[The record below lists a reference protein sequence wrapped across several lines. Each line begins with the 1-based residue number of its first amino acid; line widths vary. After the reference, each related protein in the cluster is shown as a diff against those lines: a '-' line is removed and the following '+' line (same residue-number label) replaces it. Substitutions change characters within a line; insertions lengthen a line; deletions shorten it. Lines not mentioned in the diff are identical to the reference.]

1 LKHIGEYNMR
11 KKKTPSEAVAKGA
24 SENEPQDDEH
34 NMNCYAWLKA
44 FCEQNKSIKILK
56 NILPISEILEGYKPE
71 NDYTSIYNN
80 LISHIN
86 KHTLPSKPS
95 DILIEISHAVYTTEI
110 DFFHLDPSAVEASDE
125 KLPSEKELRSKS
137 PSPVGKR
144 PLSPRQ
150 EGSSFVRAKRM
161 LNLINDHP
169 MATTCIPWKPR
180 DKFHRK
186 GQLLMGSQ
194 SCEDGKTVLSSF
206 KLFLQ
211 SLNNKKKTTS
221 VTGEN
226 KKSGHVYINLL
237 KNTHSKLFDFQR
249 NIEANRSNALHQLEK
264 DENLKDVIH
273 VISLP
278 ADDKILNGKAKKF
291 SLQSLINRAVEGIMR
306 SDHDFRMSKEAK
318 NKLFGKDRKA
328 AAVGDITEKITEL
341 MTESYNAMHTGELSD
356 IKKSLDCDKVKA
368 VWFDFIKLQLTD
380 HIINTFNPETFNI
393 SCKDA
398 IDRAAVHSLYYNK
411 HRVHEGRS
419 DLEFD
424 SESDS
429 ESDSDS
435 ELDHEQKEQKLLNK
449 RAQMVKGRGINRHGK
464 TFSEVEEIRKTTAK
478 IKGLSHD
485 LKTTPQT
492 TEELKEKA
500 ETLMQLLSEDKKFEP
515 KKKRPTF
522 TKVKE
527 GKEGKE
533 EKEEKNDEND
543 SSPPKLS

>member
-1 LKHIGEYNMR
+1 MP
-11 KKKTPSEAVAKGA
+11 KKKIPSEAVAKGA
-24 SENEPQDDEH
+24 SHSEPQDDEH

-44 FCEQNKSIKILK
+44 FCDQNKSKVRILK
-56 NILPISEILEGYKPE
+56 SIFFPITEIKRGYNPE
-71 NDYTSIYNN
+71 TDYTSIYNKF
-80 LISHIN
+80 ISQIN
-86 KHTLPSKPS
+86 ENTLLTGTESVLS
-95 DILIEISHAVYTTEI
+95 EISHAIYTTEI

-125 KLPSEKELRSKS
+125 KSRSKS

-150 EGSSFVRAKRM
+150 EGSSIVRLKRM
-161 LNLINDHP
+161 LNQINDHP
-169 MATTCIPWKPR
+169 MATTCIPWKPQ

-194 SCEDGKTVLSSF
+194 SCEDGKTVLPSF

-278 ADDKILNGKAKKF
+278 ADDKILNGKAKSY
-291 SLQSLINRAVEGIMR
+291 SLESLIDRAVEGIIR
-306 SDHDFRMSKEAK
+306 SDHDFRMSKDSI
-318 NKLFGKDRKA
+318 NTLFGKDGKPA
-328 AAVGDITEKITEL
+328 TVDNIKDKITEL
-341 MTESYNAMHTGELSD
+341 MTESYNAMHTDELSD
-356 IKKSLDCDKVKA
+356 IKQSLDRDKVKA

-380 HIINTFNPETFNI
+380 YIIDTFNPETFNI

-411 HRVHEGRS
+411 HRQRTS

-424 SESDS
+424 SDSESD
-429 ESDSDS
+429 SDSDS
-435 ELDHEQKEQKLLNK
+435 ELDHEQKEHKLLNR

-492 TEELKEKA
+492 TENAEQLKEKG
-500 ETLMQLLSEDKKFEP
+500 ETPVQLLSEDKKKKFKP
-515 KKKRPTF
+515 KPRPNF
-522 TKVKE
+522 TKGKE
-527 GKEGKE
+527 GKEG
-533 EKEEKNDEND
+533 KEEKNDEND